1 MLFVTLLHRY
11 IAVFA
16 LNKALAC
23 LWLVLFVAFDCEL
36 ITRPL
41 SHDPEQPVP
50 PSLPPPLH
58 AAIVYSPC
66 PAAGTRLCPGALQL
80 RDYQRAARP
89 HSFLPLTHA
98 YQHQSDTLFI

>member
-1 MLFVTLLHRY
+1 MLFVTLLHRS

-16 LNKALAC
+16 LNKAKQWTSAC
-23 LWLVLFVAFDCEL
+23 LWLMFVAFDCEL

-58 AAIVYSPC
+58 AGIVYSLWQPDC
-66 PAAGTRLCPGALQL
+66 VLEALQL